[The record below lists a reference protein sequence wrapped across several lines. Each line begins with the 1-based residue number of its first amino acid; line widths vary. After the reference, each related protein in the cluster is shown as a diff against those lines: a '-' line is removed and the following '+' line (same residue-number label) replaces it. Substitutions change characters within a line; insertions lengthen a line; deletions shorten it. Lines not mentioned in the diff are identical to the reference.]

1 MNNISLK
8 EKVKID
14 IKDMADE
21 KYRNFHSNL
30 CPGTENIVGVKI
42 PILRDYAKKL
52 NKEYTLEQILSE
64 VEDEY
69 YEETMLKGILIG
81 LNKNEDIEKILKYVQ
96 EFIPKIN
103 NWAVCDVFC
112 GGLKIT
118 NKNKERVWN
127 FLQKYLQSDKEF
139 EIRFGLVMILGY
151 YIDEEHLSR
160 DFEIFDSI
168 TNEEYYVKMA
178 KAWAISI
185 ALVKYY
191 DQTLEYL
198 KNTNMD
204 KWTYNKA
211 IQKAI
216 ESYRITDS
224 QKQYL
229 RELKIK

>member
-64 VEDEY
+64 VEEEY

-127 FLQKYLQSDKEF
+127 FIQKYLQSDKEF

-151 YIDEEHLSR
+151 YIDEKYLSR
-160 DFEIFDSI
+160 DFEIFDRI

>member
-14 IKDMADE
+14 IKDMVDD
-21 KYRNFHSNL
+21 KYKNFHSNL
-30 CPGTENIVGVKI
+30 CPGTENIMGVRI
-42 PILRDYAKKL
+42 PILRDYAKNL

-69 YEETMLKGILIG
+69 YEETMLKGISIG
-81 LNKNEDIEKILKYVQ
+81 LNKNEDIEKILKYV
-96 EFIPKIN
+96 EGFIPAIN

-127 FLQKYLQSDKEF
+127 FLKKYLQSDKEF

-151 YIDEEHLSR
+151 YIDEEYLSR

-168 TNEEYYVKMA
+168 TNEGYYVKMA

-191 DQTLEYL
+191 DQTLKYL

-211 IQKAI
+211 IQKAL
-216 ESYRITDS
+216 ESYRITDY

>member
-30 CPGTENIVGVKI
+30 CPGTENIMGVKI

-81 LNKNEDIEKILKYVQ
+81 LNKNENIEKILKYVQ

>member
-30 CPGTENIVGVKI
+30 CPGTENIMGVKI

-216 ESYRITDS
+216 ESYRITDT
-224 QKQYL
+224 QKEEL
-229 RELKIK
+229 RKLKIK

>member
-14 IKDMADE
+14 IKDMVDD
-21 KYRNFHSNL
+21 KYKNFHSNL
-30 CPGTENIVGVKI
+30 CPGTENIMGVRI
-42 PILRDYAKKL
+42 PILRDYAKNL

-69 YEETMLKGILIG
+69 YEETMLKGISIG
-81 LNKNEDIEKILKYVQ
+81 LNKNEDIEKILKYV
-96 EFIPKIN
+96 EGFIPAIN

-127 FLQKYLQSDKEF
+127 FLKKYLQSDKEF

-151 YIDEEHLSR
+151 YIDEEYLSR

-168 TNEEYYVKMA
+168 TNEGYYVKMA

-191 DQTLEYL
+191 DQTLKYL

-204 KWTYNKA
+204 KWTYNKV
-211 IQKAI
+211 IQKAL
-216 ESYRITDS
+216 ESYRITDY

>member
-1 MNNISLK
+1 MGLK
-8 EKVKID
+8 EKVKKD
-14 IKDMADE
+14 IKEMVDE
-21 KYRNFHSNL
+21 KYKNFHSNL
-30 CPGTENIVGVKI
+30 CPGAENIMGVRI
-42 PILRDYAKKL
+42 PTLRDYAKKL
-52 NKEYTLEQILSE
+52 NKEYSLEEALTQI
-64 VEDEY
+64 EDEF

-81 LNKNEDIEKILKYVQ
+81 LNKKEDIDKILKYIECFV
-96 EFIPKIN
+96 PKIN

-118 NKNKERVWN
+118 NKNKEKVWN
-127 FLQKYLQSDKEF
+127 FIQTYLKSNKEF

-151 YIDEEHLSR
+151 YIDEEYLSR

-168 TNEEYYVKMA
+168 TSEEYYVKMA

-191 DQTLEYL
+191 DKTLEYL

-216 ESYRITDS
+216 ESYRITDE
-224 QKQYL
+224 QKQCL
-229 RELKIK
+229 RKMKIK

>member
-30 CPGTENIVGVKI
+30 CPGTENIMGVKI

-81 LNKNEDIEKILKYVQ
+81 LNKNEDIEKILKYVE

-118 NKNKERVWN
+118 NKNKERVWE

-151 YIDEEHLSR
+151 YIDEKYLSR
-160 DFEIFDSI
+160 DFEIFDRI

-216 ESYRITDS
+216 ESYRITDT
-224 QKQYL
+224 QKEEL
-229 RELKIK
+229 RKLKIK

>member
-30 CPGTENIVGVKI
+30 CPGTENIMGVKI